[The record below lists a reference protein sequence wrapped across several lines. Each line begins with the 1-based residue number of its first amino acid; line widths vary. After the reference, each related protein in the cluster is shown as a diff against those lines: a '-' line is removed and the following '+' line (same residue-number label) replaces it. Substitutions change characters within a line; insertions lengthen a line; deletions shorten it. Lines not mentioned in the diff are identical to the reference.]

1 MLLTTTP
8 PAPSIAPV
16 HAEAIV
22 LRSDHPIPDVAGCG
36 PAFGSGRSAFAL
48 RSAHASEQVLVL
60 ESESALRVQLT
71 SSGRNSQHMQEAI

>member
-16 HAEAIV
+16 HAEAII

-36 PAFGSGRSAFAL
+36 PAL
-48 RSAHASEQVLVL
+48 
-60 ESESALRVQLT
+60 QL
-71 SSGRNSQHMQEAI
+71 QAIL